1 MYDGVEFFWME
12 FKSTYANCSRA
23 DNLSKNILFSSQ
35 IGNEIIRFIFQI
47 LNVVMRFIKKVRS
60 VGDSIYN
67 LKFLQNETILYAFL
81 THQTT

>member
-35 IGNEIIRFIFQI
+35 IGNEIRFIFQT
-47 LNVVMRFIKKVRS
+47 LNVVMRFIKKVCS

>member
-35 IGNEIIRFIFQI
+35 IGNEIRFIFQT
-47 LNVVMRFIKKVRS
+47 LNVVMRFIKKVCS

-67 LKFLQNETILYAFL
+67 LKLLQNETILYAFL

>member
-47 LNVVMRFIKKVRS
+47 LNVVMRFYKKVCS

-67 LKFLQNETILYAFL
+67 LKLLQNETILYAFL